1 MPGRKSKPEKTGYLA
16 LDPRPEVDKMVHT
29 QESAEAFESIK
40 SLGRRE
46 IAEGRGDSAI
56 SGFIKIFV
64 EEVEK
69 VSRVST
75 GSHYQPTQPET
86 THT

>member
-1 MPGRKSKPEKTGYLA
+1 MENKLDNKNA
-16 LDPRPEVDKMVHT
+16 LDTNPEDAYTWHPT
-29 QESAEAFESIK
+29 EEGIQAFENIK

-56 SGFIKIFV
+56 SRFIKLLI

-69 VSRVST
+69 ASGV
-75 GSHYQPTQPET
+75 
-86 THT
+86 